1 MLALWPG
8 TAVVRGLRKEIVM
21 PSTLQTRRGFMGL
34 SLLGL
39 GLAGTALAQKTY
51 GPGASDTEIRIGQ
64 TMAYSGP
71 LSAYG
76 ALGKVEAAY
85 YRKINDE
92 GGIRG
97 RMINFISLDDGYNPA
112 KTVEGVRRLV
122 EQDEVLFLAGS
133 LGTPTNQAVKAYL
146 HARKVPLL
154 FLATGGS
161 MWDNPQAEPWV
172 MGWQP
177 NYRSEARIYA
187 QHILAIKPNAR
198 IAVLYQNDDTGK
210 DYLNGF
216 KDGLGDQTK
225 LIVAELSYEVTAPTL
240 DSQLLQMQ
248 AAGADVL
255 FDQTT
260 PKFAAQVIRRMSEMG
275 WKPVHYLNNIAASIG
290 AVLVPAGLDNS
301 KGLISTIFMKDTTDP
316 QLADDPAVKEWAA
329 FMKKYNPS
337 GNLLDSINVSGYSVA
352 QTVVQ
357 VLMQCGDDLSRENVM
372 RQAAALK
379 NLELG
384 LLMPGVKINTSPTDH
399 APIKSLRMRR
409 FDGKQW
415 IAFGEVM
422 GR

>member
-1 MLALWPG
+1 
-8 TAVVRGLRKEIVM
+8 M
-21 PSTLQTRRGFMGL
+21 PVTLQTRRGFMGL

-39 GLAGTALAQKTY
+39 GLAWPARAQKTY

-97 RMINFISLDDGYNPA
+97 RKINFISLDDGFNPA

-133 LGTPTNQAVKAYL
+133 LGTSTNLAVKAYL

-177 NYRSEARIYA
+177 NYRSEGRIYA
-187 QHILAIKPNAR
+187 QHILATKPNAR
-198 IAVLYQNDDTGK
+198 IAVLYQNDDAGK
-210 DYLNGF
+210 DYLAGF
-216 KDGLGDQTK
+216 KDGLGEQAR
-225 LIVAELSYEVTAPTL
+225 LIVAEQSYEVMAPTL
-240 DSQLLQMQ
+240 DSELLKMQ

-275 WKPVHYLNNIAASIG
+275 WQPVHYLNNIAASIG

-301 KGLISTIFMKDTTDP
+301 KGLISTIYLKDTTDP
-316 QLADDPAVKEWAA
+316 QLADDPAVKEWTA

>member
-1 MLALWPG
+1 
-8 TAVVRGLRKEIVM
+8 M
-21 PSTLQTRRGFMGL
+21 PFTQQTRRGFMGL
-34 SLLGL
+34 SLLGI
-39 GLAGTALAQKTY
+39 GLAWPALAQKSY
-51 GPGASDTEIRIGQ
+51 GPGASDTEIKIGQ

-97 RMINFISLDDGYNPA
+97 RKINFISLDDGYNPA

-133 LGTPTNQAVKAYL
+133 LGTPTNLAVKAYL
-146 HARKVPLL
+146 QARKVPLL

-161 MWDNPQAEPWV
+161 MWNNPQADPWV

-177 NYRSEARIYA
+177 NYVAEARIYA
-187 QHILAIKPNAR
+187 QHILATKPNAK

-216 KDGLGDQTK
+216 KDGLGDQVK
-225 LIVAELSYEVTAPTL
+225 LIKAELNYEVTAPTL

-248 AAGADVL
+248 AVGADVF

-301 KGLISTIFMKDTTDP
+301 KGLISTIYLKDTTDP

-337 GNLLDSINVSGYSVA
+337 GNLLDSINVTGYSVA

-357 VLMQCGDDLSRENVM
+357 VLMQCGDNLSRENVM
-372 RQAAALK
+372 RQAAALRD
-379 NLELG
+379 LELG

-399 APIKSLRMRR
+399 APIESLRMRR

>member
-1 MLALWPG
+1 M
-8 TAVVRGLRKEIVM
+8 V
-21 PSTLQTRRGFMGL
+21 
-34 SLLGL
+34 
-39 GLAGTALAQKTY
+39 
-51 GPGASDTEIRIGQ
+51 
-64 TMAYSGP
+64 
-71 LSAYG
+71 
-76 ALGKVEAAY
+76 
-85 YRKINDE
+85 
-92 GGIRG
+92 
-97 RMINFISLDDGYNPA
+97 
-112 KTVEGVRRLV
+112 
-122 EQDEVLFLAGS
+122 
-133 LGTPTNQAVKAYL
+133 
-146 HARKVPLL
+146 
-154 FLATGGS
+154 
-161 MWDNPQAEPWV
+161 
-172 MGWQP
+172 
-177 NYRSEARIYA
+177 
-187 QHILAIKPNAR
+187 
-198 IAVLYQNDDTGK
+198 
-210 DYLNGF
+210 
-216 KDGLGDQTK
+216 
-225 LIVAELSYEVTAPTL
+225 ELSCEVTAPTL

-248 AAGADVL
+248 AAGADAF

-290 AVLVPAGLDNS
+290 AVLVPAGLDNA
-301 KGLISTIFMKDTTDP
+301 KGLISTIYLKDTTDP
-316 QLADDPAVKEWAA
+316 QLADDPAVKEWTA

>member
-1 MLALWPG
+1 MPVALQ
-8 TAVVRGLRKEIVM
+8 
-21 PSTLQTRRGFMGL
+21 SRRSFMSL
-34 SLLGL
+34 PLLGI
-39 GLAGTALAQKTY
+39 GLISTALAQKIY
-51 GPGASDTEIRIGQ
+51 GPGASDTEIKIGQ
-64 TMAYSGP
+64 TMAYSGL

-85 YRKINDE
+85 FRKVNDE
-92 GGIRG
+92 GGVNG
-97 RMINFISLDDGYNPA
+97 RTINFISLDDGYNPA

-133 LGTPTNQAVKAYL
+133 LGTPTNLAVKAYL
-146 HARKVPLL
+146 HARKVPML
-154 FLATGGS
+154 FLSTGGS
-161 MWDNPQAEPWV
+161 MWNNPQAVPWA
-172 MGWQP
+172 MGWGP
-177 NYRSEARIYA
+177 SYFSEGRVYA
-187 QHILAIKPNAR
+187 QHILATKPNAR

-216 KDGLGDQTK
+216 RDGLGDQVK
-225 LIVAELSYEVTAPTL
+225 LIVAEVNYEVTAPTL

-248 AAGADVL
+248 AAGADVF

-260 PKFAAQVIRRMSEMG
+260 PKFAAQVIRRITEMG

-290 AVLVPAGLDNS
+290 AVLVPAGLDNA
-301 KGLISTIFMKDTTDP
+301 KGLISTIYLKDATDP
-316 QLADDPAVKEWAA
+316 QLAEDPAVKEWFA
-329 FMKKYNPS
+329 FMKKYHPS
-337 GNLLDSINVSGYSVA
+337 GNLLDSTNVSGYSVA

-357 VLMQCGDDLSRENVM
+357 VLRQCGDNLSRENVM

-379 NLELG
+379 DFELG
-384 LLMPGVKINTSPTDH
+384 MLMPGVKINTSPSDY
-399 APIKSLRMRR
+399 APIESLRMRR

>member
-97 RMINFISLDDGYNPA
+97 RMINFISLDDGFNPA

-337 GNLLDSINVSGYSVA
+337 GNLLDSINVTGYSVA

-357 VLMQCGDDLSRENVM
+357 VLTQCGDDLSRENVM

>member
-1 MLALWPG
+1 
-8 TAVVRGLRKEIVM
+8 M
-21 PSTLQTRRGFMGL
+21 PVTLQTRRGFMGL

-39 GLAGTALAQKTY
+39 GLAWPARAQKTY

-97 RMINFISLDDGYNPA
+97 RKINFISLDDGFNPA

-133 LGTPTNQAVKAYL
+133 LGTPTNLAVKAYL
-146 HARKVPLL
+146 QARKVPLL
-154 FLATGGS
+154 FLSTGGS
-161 MWDNPQAEPWV
+161 MWNNPQADPWV
-172 MGWQP
+172 MGWGP
-177 NYRSEARIYA
+177 NYFAEARIYA
-187 QHILAIKPNAR
+187 QHILATKPNAR

-210 DYLNGF
+210 DYLAGF
-216 KDGLGDQTK
+216 KDGLGDQVK
-225 LIVAELSYEVTAPTL
+225 LIKAALNYEVTAPTL

-248 AAGADVL
+248 AAGADVF

-275 WKPVHYLNNIAASIG
+275 WQPVHYLNNIAASIG

-301 KGLISTIFMKDTTDP
+301 NGLISTIYMKDTTDP
-316 QLADDPAVKEWAA
+316 QLADDPAVKEWVA

-337 GNLLDSINVSGYSVA
+337 GNLLDSINVTGYSVA

-357 VLMQCGDDLSRENVM
+357 VLMQCGDNLSRENVM
-372 RQAAALK
+372 RQAASLK
-379 NLELG
+379 DLELG

>member
-1 MLALWPG
+1 
-8 TAVVRGLRKEIVM
+8 M
-21 PSTLQTRRGFMGL
+21 PFTLQTRRGFMGV

-39 GLAGTALAQKTY
+39 GLASAALAQKTY
-51 GPGASDTEIRIGQ
+51 GPGASDTEIKIGQ

-97 RMINFISLDDGYNPA
+97 RKINFISLDDGYNPA

-133 LGTPTNQAVKAYL
+133 LGTPTNLAVKAYL
-146 HARKVPLL
+146 QARKVPLL

-161 MWDNPQAEPWV
+161 MWNNPQADPWV

-177 NYRSEARIYA
+177 NYFAEARIYA
-187 QHILAIKPNAR
+187 QHILATKPNAR
-198 IAVLYQNDDTGK
+198 IAVLYQNDDSGK
-210 DYLNGF
+210 DYLAGF
-216 KDGLGDQTK
+216 KEGLGDQVK
-225 LIVAELSYEVTAPTL
+225 LIKAALNYEVTAPTL

-248 AAGADVL
+248 AAGADVF

-275 WKPVHYLNNIAASIG
+275 WQPVHYLNNIAASIG

-301 KGLISTIFMKDTTDP
+301 KGLISTIYMKDTTDP
-316 QLADDPAVKEWAA
+316 QLADDPAVKEWVA

-337 GNLLDSINVSGYSVA
+337 GNLLDSINVTGYSVA

-357 VLMQCGDDLSRENVM
+357 VLMQCGDNLSRENVM
-372 RQAAALK
+372 RQAASLK
-379 NLELG
+379 DLELG

-399 APIKSLRMRR
+399 APIESLRMRR